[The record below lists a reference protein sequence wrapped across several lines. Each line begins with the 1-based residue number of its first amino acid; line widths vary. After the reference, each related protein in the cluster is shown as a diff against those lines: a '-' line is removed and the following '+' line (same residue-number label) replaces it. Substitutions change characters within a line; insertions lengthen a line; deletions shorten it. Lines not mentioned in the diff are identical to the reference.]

1 MTDVAETGPGRTG
14 ASQERPA
21 ALAEPTTPV
30 RRGWMSLLFLA
41 NIGLW
46 LGIYAPIQVLLPTQ
60 AELLDAANKEFV
72 FGLVTGVGALV
83 SLIAN
88 PLIGL
93 LSDRT
98 CSRFGR
104 RHPWTIAGATLGAVG
119 LVVLA
124 AAGNIGVMILGWC
137 LVQAGLN
144 GMLATLTAAVPDRVP
159 VDQRAQIGGLV
170 GISQMLGTVLGAV
183 LVTVIVTSLPGGYLA
198 CAIVVVLGGI
208 AFVLLTP
215 DAALPVAFRPAAKF
229 REVMANLW
237 ISPRA
242 HPDFAWAWSCH
253 FMIMTGNALG
263 TLFLLF
269 FLRDAVHYVD
279 PDTGLL
285 IMMGLYGVALIFG
298 AVITGHFSDKS
309 GRRKPYVLGAAAIMA
324 VAALILTVWQNWP
337 AALVASPLLGVG
349 FGAYMAVALA
359 ILTQVLPAAEDRAK
373 DLGVVNIAN
382 SLPQVIAPLASAV
395 ILAQLGGYR
404 GLFAASAVATVVA
417 GVLITRVRSV
427 R

>member
-1 MTDVAETGPGRTG
+1 MTEVT
-14 ASQERPA
+14 QEVPA

-30 RRGWMSLLFLA
+30 RKGWMSLLFFA

-46 LGIYAPIQVLLPTQ
+46 LGIYAPIQVLLPKQ
-60 AELLDAANKEFV
+60 AELLDAANKELT
-72 FGLVTGVGALV
+72 FGLVTGIGAIV
-83 SLIAN
+83 SLVAN
-88 PLIGL
+88 PMIGL

-104 RHPWTIAGATLGAVG
+104 RHPWTVAGAALGAVG

-124 AAGNIGVMILGWC
+124 SAGNIAGMVLGWC
-137 LVQAGLN
+137 LVSAGLN
-144 GMLATLTAAVPDRVP
+144 GMLATLTAAIPDRVP
-159 VDQRAQIGGLV
+159 VKQRAQIGGLV

-183 LVTVIVTSLPGGYLA
+183 LVTVVVSSLPGGYLV
-198 CAIVVVLGGI
+198 CAAVVVIG
-208 AFVLLTP
+208 AVVFVLCTP
-215 DAALPVAFRPAAKF
+215 DAALPAACRPAGKV
-229 REVMANLW
+229 REILANLW
-237 ISPRA
+237 ISPRE
-242 HPDFAWAWSCH
+242 HPDFAWAWCCH
-253 FMIMTGNALG
+253 FMIMLGNALG

-269 FLRDAVHYVD
+269 FLRDAVHYPD

-285 IMMGLYGVALIFG
+285 IMMGLYGVALTLG
-298 AVITGHFSDKS
+298 ALIAGHFSDGS
-309 GRRKPYVLGAAAIMA
+309 GRRKPYVLAA
-324 VAALILTVWQNWP
+324 VAVMALAGLVLTFWQSWP

-359 ILTQVLPAAEDRAK
+359 ILTQVLPAAADRAK

-382 SLPQVIAPLASAV
+382 SLPQVVAPLASTV

-404 GLFAASAVATVVA
+404 GLFTASAIATLVA

>member
-1 MTDVAETGPGRTG
+1 MTEVTRTV
-14 ASQERPA
+14 PA

-30 RRGWMSLLFLA
+30 RRGWMSLLFFA

-60 AELLDAANKEFV
+60 AELLDGANKEV
-72 FGLVTGVGALV
+72 IFGLVTGVGAIV
-83 SLIAN
+83 SLVAN
-88 PLIGL
+88 PMIGL

-104 RHPWTIAGATLGAVG
+104 RHPWTVAGAALGAVG

-124 AAGNIGVMILGWC
+124 AADDITGMVVGWC
-137 LVQAGLN
+137 LVSAGLN
-144 GMLATLTAAVPDRVP
+144 GMLATLTSAIPDRVP
-159 VDQRAQIGGLV
+159 VQQRAQIGGLV

-183 LVTVIVTSLPGGYLA
+183 LVTVVVTSLPGGYLV
-198 CAIVVVLGGI
+198 CAAVVLLGAV
-208 AFVLLTP
+208 AFVLCTP
-215 DAALPVAFRPAAKF
+215 DAALPPAFRPAGKV
-229 REVMANLW
+229 REILANLW

-242 HPDFAWAWSCH
+242 HPDFGWAWCCH
-253 FMIMTGNALG
+253 FMIMLGNALG

-269 FLRDAVHYVD
+269 FLRDAVHYPD

-285 IMMGLYGVALIFG
+285 VMMGLYGVALTLG
-298 AVITGHFSDKS
+298 ALIAGHLSDRS
-309 GRRKPYVLGAAAIMA
+309 GRRKPYVLGAVVVMA
-324 VAALILTVWQNWP
+324 LAGLVLTFWQSWP

-359 ILTQVLPAAEDRAK
+359 ILTQVLPSAEDRAK

-382 SLPQVIAPLASAV
+382 SLPQVVAPLASTV
-395 ILAQLGGYR
+395 ILAQLGGFR
-404 GLFAASAVATVVA
+404 GLFAASAVATLVA
-417 GVLITRVRSV
+417 GVAITRVRSV

>member
-1 MTDVAETGPGRTG
+1 MTDVT
-14 ASQERPA
+14 QEVPA

-30 RRGWMSLLFLA
+30 RKGWMSLLFFA

-46 LGIYAPIQVLLPTQ
+46 LGIYAPIQVLLPKQ
-60 AELLDAANKEFV
+60 AELLDAANKELT
-72 FGLVTGVGALV
+72 FGLVTGIGAIV
-83 SLIAN
+83 SLVAN
-88 PLIGL
+88 PMIGL

-98 CSRFGR
+98 GSRFGR
-104 RHPWTIAGATLGAVG
+104 RHPWTVAGAALGAVG

-124 AAGNIGVMILGWC
+124 SAGNIAGMVLGWC
-137 LVQAGLN
+137 LVSAGLN
-144 GMLATLTAAVPDRVP
+144 GMLATLTAAIPDRVP
-159 VDQRAQIGGLV
+159 VKQRAQIGGLV

-183 LVTVIVTSLPGGYLA
+183 LVTVVVSSLPGGYLV
-198 CAIVVVLGGI
+198 CAAVVVVGAV
-208 AFVLLTP
+208 AFVLCTP
-215 DAALPVAFRPAAKF
+215 DAALPAAFRPAGKV
-229 REVMANLW
+229 REILANLW

-242 HPDFAWAWSCH
+242 HPDFAWAWCCH
-253 FMIMTGNALG
+253 FMIMLGNALG

-269 FLRDAVHYVD
+269 FLRDAVHYPD

-285 IMMGLYGVALIFG
+285 VMMGLYGVALTLG
-298 AVITGHFSDKS
+298 ALIVGHFSDGS
-309 GRRKPYVLGAAAIMA
+309 GRRKPYVLAA
-324 VAALILTVWQNWP
+324 VAVMALAGLVLTFWQSWP

-359 ILTQVLPAAEDRAK
+359 ILTQVLPAAADRAK

-382 SLPQVIAPLASAV
+382 SLPQVVAPLASTV

-404 GLFAASAVATVVA
+404 ALFAASAIATLVA

>member
-1 MTDVAETGPGRTG
+1 MTEVT
-14 ASQERPA
+14 QEVPA

-30 RRGWMSLLFLA
+30 RKGWMSLLFFA

-46 LGIYAPIQVLLPTQ
+46 LGIYAPIQVLLPKQ
-60 AELLDAANKEFV
+60 AELLDAANKELT
-72 FGLVTGVGALV
+72 FGLVTGIGAIV
-83 SLIAN
+83 SLVAN
-88 PLIGL
+88 PMIGL

-104 RHPWTIAGATLGAVG
+104 RHPWTVAGAALGAVG

-124 AAGNIGVMILGWC
+124 SAGNIAGMVLGWC
-137 LVQAGLN
+137 LVSAGLN
-144 GMLATLTAAVPDRVP
+144 GMLATLTAAIPDRVP
-159 VDQRAQIGGLV
+159 VKQRAQIGGLV

-183 LVTVIVTSLPGGYLA
+183 LVTVVVSSLPGGYLV
-198 CAIVVVLGGI
+198 CAAVVVIG
-208 AFVLLTP
+208 AVVFVLCTP
-215 DAALPVAFRPAAKF
+215 DAALPAAFRPAGKV
-229 REVMANLW
+229 REILANLW
-237 ISPRA
+237 ISPRE
-242 HPDFAWAWSCH
+242 HPDFAWAWCCH
-253 FMIMTGNALG
+253 FMIMLGNALG

-269 FLRDAVHYVD
+269 FLRDAVHYPD

-285 IMMGLYGVALIFG
+285 VMMGLYGVALTLG
-298 AVITGHFSDKS
+298 ALIVGHFSDGS
-309 GRRKPYVLGAAAIMA
+309 GRRKPYVLAA
-324 VAALILTVWQNWP
+324 VAVMALAGLILTFWQSWP

-359 ILTQVLPAAEDRAK
+359 ILTQVLPAAADRAK

-382 SLPQVIAPLASAV
+382 SLPQVVAPLASTV

-404 GLFAASAVATVVA
+404 GLFAASAIATLVA

>member
-1 MTDVAETGPGRTG
+1 MTEVT
-14 ASQERPA
+14 QEVPA

-30 RRGWMSLLFLA
+30 RKGWMSLLFFA

-46 LGIYAPIQVLLPTQ
+46 LGIYAPIQVLLPKQ
-60 AELLDAANKEFV
+60 AELLDAANKELT
-72 FGLVTGVGALV
+72 FGLVTGIGAIV
-83 SLIAN
+83 SLVAN
-88 PLIGL
+88 PMIGL

-104 RHPWTIAGATLGAVG
+104 RHPWTVAGAALGAVG

-124 AAGNIGVMILGWC
+124 SAGNIASMVLGWC
-137 LVQAGLN
+137 LVSAGLN
-144 GMLATLTAAVPDRVP
+144 GMLATLTAAIPDRVP
-159 VDQRAQIGGLV
+159 VKQRAQIGGLV

-183 LVTVIVTSLPGGYLA
+183 LVTVVVSSLPGGYLV
-198 CAIVVVLGGI
+198 CAAVVVVGAV
-208 AFVLLTP
+208 AFVLCTP
-215 DAALPVAFRPAAKF
+215 DAALPAAFRPAGKV
-229 REVMANLW
+229 REILANLW

-242 HPDFAWAWSCH
+242 HPDFAWAWCCH
-253 FMIMTGNALG
+253 FMIMLGNALG

-269 FLRDAVHYVD
+269 FLRDAVHYPD

-285 IMMGLYGVALIFG
+285 VMMGLYGVALTLG
-298 AVITGHFSDKS
+298 ALIAGHFSDGS
-309 GRRKPYVLGAAAIMA
+309 GRRKPYVLAA
-324 VAALILTVWQNWP
+324 VAVMALAGLVLTFWQSWP

-359 ILTQVLPAAEDRAK
+359 ILTQVLPAAADRAK

-382 SLPQVIAPLASAV
+382 SLPQVVAPLASTV

-404 GLFAASAVATVVA
+404 GLFAASAIATLVA

>member
-1 MTDVAETGPGRTG
+1 MTEVT
-14 ASQERPA
+14 QEVPA

-30 RRGWMSLLFLA
+30 RKGWMSLLFFA

-46 LGIYAPIQVLLPTQ
+46 LGIYAPIQVLLPKQ
-60 AELLDAANKEFV
+60 AELLDAANKELT
-72 FGLVTGVGALV
+72 FGLVTGIGAIV
-83 SLIAN
+83 SLVAN
-88 PLIGL
+88 PMIGL

-104 RHPWTIAGATLGAVG
+104 RHPWTVAGAALGAVG

-124 AAGNIGVMILGWC
+124 SAGNIAGMVLGWC
-137 LVQAGLN
+137 LVSAGLN
-144 GMLATLTAAVPDRVP
+144 GMLATLTAAIPDRVP
-159 VDQRAQIGGLV
+159 VKQRAQIGGLV

-183 LVTVIVTSLPGGYLA
+183 LVTVVVSSLPGGYLV
-198 CAIVVVLGGI
+198 CAAVVVVGAV
-208 AFVLLTP
+208 AFVLCTP
-215 DAALPVAFRPAAKF
+215 DAALPAAFRPAGKV
-229 REVMANLW
+229 REILANLW
-237 ISPRA
+237 ISPRE
-242 HPDFAWAWSCH
+242 HPDFAWAWCCH
-253 FMIMTGNALG
+253 FMIMLGNALG

-269 FLRDAVHYVD
+269 FLRDAVHYPD

-285 IMMGLYGVALIFG
+285 VMMVLYGVALTLG
-298 AVITGHFSDKS
+298 ALIVGHFSDGS
-309 GRRKPYVLGAAAIMA
+309 GRRKPYVLAA
-324 VAALILTVWQNWP
+324 VAVMALAGLILTFWQSWP

-359 ILTQVLPAAEDRAK
+359 ILTQVLPAAADRAK

-382 SLPQVIAPLASAV
+382 SLPQVVAPLASTV

-404 GLFAASAVATVVA
+404 GLFAASAIATLVA

>member
-1 MTDVAETGPGRTG
+1 MTDVT
-14 ASQERPA
+14 QEVPA

-30 RRGWMSLLFLA
+30 RKGWMSLLFFA

-46 LGIYAPIQVLLPTQ
+46 LGIYAPIQVLLPKQ
-60 AELLDAANKEFV
+60 AELLDAANKELT
-72 FGLVTGVGALV
+72 FGLVTGIGAIV
-83 SLIAN
+83 SLVAN
-88 PLIGL
+88 PMIGL

-104 RHPWTIAGATLGAVG
+104 RHPWTVAGAALGAVG

-124 AAGNIGVMILGWC
+124 SAGNIAGMVLGWC
-137 LVQAGLN
+137 LVSAGLN
-144 GMLATLTAAVPDRVP
+144 GMLATLTAAIPDRVP
-159 VDQRAQIGGLV
+159 VKQRAQIGGLV

-183 LVTVIVTSLPGGYLA
+183 LVTVVVSSLPGGYLV
-198 CAIVVVLGGI
+198 CAAVVVVGAV
-208 AFVLLTP
+208 AFVLCTP
-215 DAALPVAFRPAAKF
+215 DAALPAAFRPAGKV
-229 REVMANLW
+229 REILANLW

-242 HPDFAWAWSCH
+242 HPDFAWAWCCH
-253 FMIMTGNALG
+253 FMIMLGNALG

-269 FLRDAVHYVD
+269 FLRDAVHYPD

-285 IMMGLYGVALIFG
+285 VMMGLYGVALTLG
-298 AVITGHFSDKS
+298 ALIVGHFSDGS
-309 GRRKPYVLGAAAIMA
+309 GRRKPYVLAA
-324 VAALILTVWQNWP
+324 VAVMALAGLVLTFWQSWP

-359 ILTQVLPAAEDRAK
+359 ILTQVLPAAADRAK

-382 SLPQVIAPLASAV
+382 SLPQVVAPLASTV

-404 GLFAASAVATVVA
+404 GLFAASAIATLVA

>member
-1 MTDVAETGPGRTG
+1 MTEVVQTG
-14 ASQERPA
+14 ADQEVPA
-21 ALAEPTTPV
+21 ALAEPAAPV
-30 RRGWMSLLFLA
+30 RLGWMSLLFLA

-72 FGLVTGVGALV
+72 FGLVTGIGALV
-83 SLIAN
+83 SLVAN

-104 RHPWTIAGATLGAVG
+104 RHPWTIAGAALGAIG
-119 LVVLA
+119 LAVLA
-124 AAGNIGVMILGWC
+124 SAGNIAVMVVGWC

-159 VDQRAQIGGLV
+159 VKQRAQIGGLV

-183 LVTVIVTSLPGGYLA
+183 LVTVIITSLSGGYLA
-198 CAIVVVLGGI
+198 CAAVVVIGGS

-215 DAALPVAFRPAAKF
+215 DAALPVAFRPATKI
-229 REVMANLW
+229 REILANLW

-253 FMIMTGNALG
+253 FMIMMGNALG

-285 IMMGLYGVALIFG
+285 IMMGLYGVALIAG
-298 AVITGHFSDKS
+298 AVLTGYFSDKS
-309 GRRKPYVLGAAAIMA
+309 GRRKPYVLGAAAVMA
-324 VAALILTVWQNWP
+324 VAALILTIWQSWP

-382 SLPQVIAPLASAV
+382 SLPQVIAPLASTV
-395 ILAQLGGYR
+395 ILTELGGYR
-404 GLFAASAVATVVA
+404 GLFGASAVATVVA

>member
-1 MTDVAETGPGRTG
+1 MTDVAETGAGRTG
-14 ASQERPA
+14 AGQERPA
-21 ALAEPTTPV
+21 ALAEPTVPV
-30 RRGWMSLLFLA
+30 RKGWMSLLFLA

-46 LGIYAPIQVLLPTQ
+46 LGVYAPIQVLLPTQ

-72 FGLVTGVGALV
+72 FGLVTGIGAFV

-104 RHPWTIAGATLGAVG
+104 RHPWTIAGATLGAAG

-124 AAGNIGVMILGWC
+124 SAGNIGVMVLGWC

-183 LVTVIVTSLPGGYLA
+183 LVTVIVTSLPGGYFA
-198 CAIVVVLGGI
+198 CAAVVVVGGI

-242 HPDFAWAWSCH
+242 HRDFAWAWSCH
-253 FMIMTGNALG
+253 FMIMMGNALG

-298 AVITGHFSDKS
+298 AVLTGHFSDKS

-324 VAALILTVWQNWP
+324 IAALILTVWQSWP

>member
-1 MTDVAETGPGRTG
+1 MTDVT
-14 ASQERPA
+14 QEVPA

-30 RRGWMSLLFLA
+30 RKGWMSLLFFA

-46 LGIYAPIQVLLPTQ
+46 LGIYAPIQVLLPKQ
-60 AELLDAANKEFV
+60 AELLDAANKELT
-72 FGLVTGVGALV
+72 FGLVTGIGAIV
-83 SLIAN
+83 SLVAN
-88 PLIGL
+88 PMIGL

-98 CSRFGR
+98 GSRFGR
-104 RHPWTIAGATLGAVG
+104 RHPWTVAGAALGAVG

-124 AAGNIGVMILGWC
+124 SAGNIAGMVVGWC
-137 LVQAGLN
+137 LVSAGLN
-144 GMLATLTAAVPDRVP
+144 GMLATLTAAIPDRVP
-159 VDQRAQIGGLV
+159 VKQRAQIGGLV

-183 LVTVIVTSLPGGYLA
+183 LVTVVVSSLPGGYLV
-198 CAIVVVLGGI
+198 CAAVVVVGAV
-208 AFVLLTP
+208 AFVLCTP
-215 DAALPVAFRPAAKF
+215 DAALPAAFRPAGKV
-229 REVMANLW
+229 REILANLW

-242 HPDFAWAWSCH
+242 HPDFAWAWCCH
-253 FMIMTGNALG
+253 FMIMLGNALG

-269 FLRDAVHYVD
+269 FLRDAVHYPD

-285 IMMGLYGVALIFG
+285 VMMGLYGVALTLG
-298 AVITGHFSDKS
+298 ALIVGHFSDGS
-309 GRRKPYVLGAAAIMA
+309 GRRKPYVLAA
-324 VAALILTVWQNWP
+324 VAVMALAGLVLTFWQSWP

-359 ILTQVLPAAEDRAK
+359 ILTQVLPAAADRAK

-382 SLPQVIAPLASAV
+382 SLPQVVAPLASTV

-404 GLFAASAVATVVA
+404 ALFAASAIATLVA

>member
-1 MTDVAETGPGRTG
+1 MTEVT
-14 ASQERPA
+14 QEVPA

-30 RRGWMSLLFLA
+30 RKGWMSLLFFA

-46 LGIYAPIQVLLPTQ
+46 LGIYAPIQVLLPKQ
-60 AELLDAANKEFV
+60 AELLDAANKELT
-72 FGLVTGVGALV
+72 FGLVTGIGAIV
-83 SLIAN
+83 SLVAN
-88 PLIGL
+88 PMIGL

-104 RHPWTIAGATLGAVG
+104 RHPWTVAGAALGAVG

-124 AAGNIGVMILGWC
+124 SAGNIAGMVLGWC
-137 LVQAGLN
+137 LVSAGLN
-144 GMLATLTAAVPDRVP
+144 GMLATLTAAIPDRVP
-159 VDQRAQIGGLV
+159 VKQRAQIGGLV

-183 LVTVIVTSLPGGYLA
+183 LVTVVVSSLPGGYLV
-198 CAIVVVLGGI
+198 CAAVVVIG
-208 AFVLLTP
+208 AVVFVLCTP
-215 DAALPVAFRPAAKF
+215 DAALPAAFRPAGKV
-229 REVMANLW
+229 REILANLW

-242 HPDFAWAWSCH
+242 HPDFAWAWCCH
-253 FMIMTGNALG
+253 FMIMLGNALG

-269 FLRDAVHYVD
+269 FLRDAVHYPD

-285 IMMGLYGVALIFG
+285 VMMGLYGVALTLG
-298 AVITGHFSDKS
+298 ALIVGHFSDGS
-309 GRRKPYVLGAAAIMA
+309 GRRKPYVLAA
-324 VAALILTVWQNWP
+324 VAVMALAGLILTFWQSWP

-359 ILTQVLPAAEDRAK
+359 ILTQVLPAAADRAK

-382 SLPQVIAPLASAV
+382 SLPQVVAPLASTV

-404 GLFAASAVATVVA
+404 GLFAASAIATLVA

>member
-1 MTDVAETGPGRTG
+1 MTEVTQTV
-14 ASQERPA
+14 PA

-30 RRGWMSLLFLA
+30 RRGWMSLLFFA

-60 AELLDAANKEFV
+60 AELLDGANKELI
-72 FGLVTGVGALV
+72 FGLVTGIGAIV
-83 SLIAN
+83 SLVAN
-88 PLIGL
+88 PMIGL

-104 RHPWTIAGATLGAVG
+104 RHPWTVAGAALGAVG
-119 LVVLA
+119 LAVLA
-124 AAGNIGVMILGWC
+124 SADDSTGMVVGWC
-137 LVQAGLN
+137 LVSAGLN
-144 GMLATLTAAVPDRVP
+144 GMLATLTSAIPDRVP
-159 VDQRAQIGGLV
+159 VRQRAQIGGLV

-183 LVTVIVTSLPGGYLA
+183 LVTVVVTSLPGGYLV
-198 CAIVVVLGGI
+198 CAAVVVLG
-208 AFVLLTP
+208 AVTFVLCTP
-215 DAALPVAFRPAAKF
+215 DAALPPAFRPAGKV
-229 REVMANLW
+229 REILVNLW

-242 HPDFAWAWSCH
+242 HPDFAWAWCCH
-253 FMIMTGNALG
+253 FMIMLGNALG

-269 FLRDAVHYVD
+269 FLRDAVHYPD

-285 IMMGLYGVALIFG
+285 VMMGLYGVALTLG
-298 AVITGHFSDKS
+298 ALIAGHFSDSS
-309 GRRKPYVLGAAAIMA
+309 GRRKPYVLGAVAVMA
-324 VAALILTVWQNWP
+324 LAGLVLTFWQSWP

-359 ILTQVLPAAEDRAK
+359 ILTQVLPSAEDRAK

-382 SLPQVIAPLASAV
+382 SLPQVVAPLASTV
-395 ILAQLGGYR
+395 ILAQLGGFP
-404 GLFAASAVATVVA
+404 GLFAASAVATLLA
-417 GVLITRVRSV
+417 GVAITRVRSV

>member
-1 MTDVAETGPGRTG
+1 MTDVAQTGTGR
-14 ASQERPA
+14 EVPA
-21 ALAEPTTPV
+21 ALAEPTAAV
-30 RRGWMSLLFLA
+30 RKGWMSLLFVA

-46 LGIYAPIQVLLPTQ
+46 LGIYAPLQVLLPTQ

-83 SLIAN
+83 SLVAN

-104 RHPWTIAGATLGAVG
+104 RHPWTIVGATLGAVG

-124 AAGNIGVMILGWC
+124 SAGNIGVMILGWC

-159 VDQRAQIGGLV
+159 VKQRAQIGGIV

-183 LVTVIVTSLPGGYLA
+183 LVTVIVTSLPGGYVA
-198 CAIVVVLGGI
+198 CAIVVVAGGI

-215 DAALPVAFRPAAKF
+215 DAALPAAFRPAAKF
-229 REVMANLW
+229 REIMANLW

-253 FMIMTGNALG
+253 FMIMMGNTLG

-285 IMMGLYGVALIFG
+285 IMMGLYGVALIVG
-298 AVITGHFSDKS
+298 AVITGYFSDKS
-309 GRRKPYVLGAAAIMA
+309 GRRKPYVLGAVVVMA
-324 VAALILTVWQNWP
+324 LAALILVVWQSWP

-382 SLPQVIAPLASAV
+382 SLPLVIAPLASAV

-417 GVLITRVRSV
+417 GALITRVRSV

>member
-1 MTDVAETGPGRTG
+1 MTDIA
-14 ASQERPA
+14 QEVPA

-30 RRGWMSLLFLA
+30 RKGWMSLLFFA

-46 LGIYAPIQVLLPTQ
+46 LGIYAPIQVLLPKQ
-60 AELLDAANKEFV
+60 AELLDAANKELT
-72 FGLVTGVGALV
+72 FGLVTGIGAIV
-83 SLIAN
+83 SLVAN
-88 PLIGL
+88 PMIGL

-104 RHPWTIAGATLGAVG
+104 RHPWTVAGAALGAVG

-124 AAGNIGVMILGWC
+124 SAGNIAGMVLGWC
-137 LVQAGLN
+137 LVSAGLN
-144 GMLATLTAAVPDRVP
+144 GMLATLTAAIPDRVP
-159 VDQRAQIGGLV
+159 VKQRAQIGGLV

-183 LVTVIVTSLPGGYLA
+183 LVTVVVSSLPGGYLV
-198 CAIVVVLGGI
+198 CAAVVVVGAV
-208 AFVLLTP
+208 AFVLCTP
-215 DAALPVAFRPAAKF
+215 DAALPAAFRPAGKV
-229 REVMANLW
+229 REILANLW

-242 HPDFAWAWSCH
+242 HPDFAWAWCCH
-253 FMIMTGNALG
+253 FMIMLGNALG

-269 FLRDAVHYVD
+269 FLRDAVHYPD

-285 IMMGLYGVALIFG
+285 IMMGLYGVALTLG
-298 AVITGHFSDKS
+298 ALIVGHFSDGS
-309 GRRKPYVLGAAAIMA
+309 GRRKPYVLAA
-324 VAALILTVWQNWP
+324 VAVMALAGLVLTFWQSWP

-359 ILTQVLPAAEDRAK
+359 ILTQVLPAAADRAK

-382 SLPQVIAPLASAV
+382 SLPQVVAPLASTV

-404 GLFAASAVATVVA
+404 GLFAASAIATLVA

>member
-1 MTDVAETGPGRTG
+1 MTEVT
-14 ASQERPA
+14 QEVPA

-30 RRGWMSLLFLA
+30 RKGWMSLLFFA

-46 LGIYAPIQVLLPTQ
+46 LGIYAPIQVLLPKQ
-60 AELLDAANKEFV
+60 AELLDAANKELT
-72 FGLVTGVGALV
+72 FGLVTGIGAIV
-83 SLIAN
+83 SLVAN
-88 PLIGL
+88 PMIGL

-104 RHPWTIAGATLGAVG
+104 RHPWTVAGAALGAVG

-124 AAGNIGVMILGWC
+124 SAGNIASMVLGWC
-137 LVQAGLN
+137 LVSAGLN
-144 GMLATLTAAVPDRVP
+144 GMLATLTAAIPDRVP
-159 VDQRAQIGGLV
+159 VKQRAQIGGLV

-183 LVTVIVTSLPGGYLA
+183 LVTVVVSSLPGGYLV
-198 CAIVVVLGGI
+198 CAAVVVVGAV
-208 AFVLLTP
+208 AFVLCTP
-215 DAALPVAFRPAAKF
+215 DAALPAAFRPAGKV
-229 REVMANLW
+229 REILANLW

-242 HPDFAWAWSCH
+242 HPDFAWAWCCH
-253 FMIMTGNALG
+253 FMIMLGNALG

-269 FLRDAVHYVD
+269 FLRDAVHYPD

-285 IMMGLYGVALIFG
+285 IMMGLYGVALTLG
-298 AVITGHFSDKS
+298 ALIAGHFSDGS
-309 GRRKPYVLGAAAIMA
+309 GRRKPYVLAA
-324 VAALILTVWQNWP
+324 VAVMALAGLVLTFWQSWP

-359 ILTQVLPAAEDRAK
+359 ILTQVLPAAADRAK

-382 SLPQVIAPLASAV
+382 SLPQVVAPLASTV

-404 GLFAASAVATVVA
+404 GLFAASAIATLVA

>member
-1 MTDVAETGPGRTG
+1 MTEVT
-14 ASQERPA
+14 QEVPA

-30 RRGWMSLLFLA
+30 RKGWMSLLFFA

-46 LGIYAPIQVLLPTQ
+46 LGIYAPIQVLLPKQ
-60 AELLDAANKEFV
+60 AELLDAANKELT
-72 FGLVTGVGALV
+72 FGLVTGIGAIV
-83 SLIAN
+83 SLVAN
-88 PLIGL
+88 PMIGL

-104 RHPWTIAGATLGAVG
+104 RHPWTVAGAALGAVG

-124 AAGNIGVMILGWC
+124 SADNIAGMVLGWC
-137 LVQAGLN
+137 LVSAGLN
-144 GMLATLTAAVPDRVP
+144 GMLATLTAAIPDRVP
-159 VDQRAQIGGLV
+159 VKQRAQIGGLV

-183 LVTVIVTSLPGGYLA
+183 LVTVVVSSLPGGYLV
-198 CAIVVVLGGI
+198 CAAVVVVGAV
-208 AFVLLTP
+208 AFVLCTP
-215 DAALPVAFRPAAKF
+215 DAALPAAFRPAGKV
-229 REVMANLW
+229 REILANLW

-242 HPDFAWAWSCH
+242 HPDFAWAWCCH
-253 FMIMTGNALG
+253 FMIMLGNALG

-269 FLRDAVHYVD
+269 FLRDAVHYPD

-285 IMMGLYGVALIFG
+285 IMMGLYGVALTLG
-298 AVITGHFSDKS
+298 ALIAGHFSDGS
-309 GRRKPYVLGAAAIMA
+309 GRRKPYVLAA
-324 VAALILTVWQNWP
+324 VAVMALAGLVLTFWQSWP

-359 ILTQVLPAAEDRAK
+359 ILTQVLPAAADRAK

-382 SLPQVIAPLASAV
+382 SLPQVVAPLASTV

-404 GLFAASAVATVVA
+404 GLFAASAIATLVA

>member
-1 MTDVAETGPGRTG
+1 MTEVT
-14 ASQERPA
+14 QEVPA

-30 RRGWMSLLFLA
+30 RKGWMSLLFFA

-46 LGIYAPIQVLLPTQ
+46 LGIYAPIQVLLPKQ
-60 AELLDAANKEFV
+60 AELLDAANKELT
-72 FGLVTGVGALV
+72 FGLVTGIGAIV
-83 SLIAN
+83 SLVAN
-88 PLIGL
+88 PMIGL

-104 RHPWTIAGATLGAVG
+104 RHPWTVAGAALGAVG

-124 AAGNIGVMILGWC
+124 SAGNIASMVLGWC
-137 LVQAGLN
+137 LVSAGLN
-144 GMLATLTAAVPDRVP
+144 GMLATLTAAIPDRVP
-159 VDQRAQIGGLV
+159 VKQRAQIGGLV

-183 LVTVIVTSLPGGYLA
+183 LVTVVVSSLPGGYLV
-198 CAIVVVLGGI
+198 CAAVVVVG
-208 AFVLLTP
+208 AVVFVLCTP
-215 DAALPVAFRPAAKF
+215 DAALPAAFRPAGKV
-229 REVMANLW
+229 REILANLW
-237 ISPRA
+237 ISPRE
-242 HPDFAWAWSCH
+242 HPDFAWAWCCH
-253 FMIMTGNALG
+253 FMIMLGNALG

-269 FLRDAVHYVD
+269 FLRDAVHYPD

-285 IMMGLYGVALIFG
+285 VMMGLYGVALTLG
-298 AVITGHFSDKS
+298 ALIVGHFSDGS
-309 GRRKPYVLGAAAIMA
+309 GRRKPYVLAA
-324 VAALILTVWQNWP
+324 VAVMALAGLVLTFWQSWP

-359 ILTQVLPAAEDRAK
+359 ILTQVLPAAADRAK

-382 SLPQVIAPLASAV
+382 SLPQVVAPLASTV

-404 GLFAASAVATVVA
+404 GLFAASAIATLVA

>member
-1 MTDVAETGPGRTG
+1 MTEVT
-14 ASQERPA
+14 QEVPA

-30 RRGWMSLLFLA
+30 RKGWMSLLFFA

-46 LGIYAPIQVLLPTQ
+46 LGIYAPIQVLLPKQ
-60 AELLDAANKEFV
+60 AELLDAANKELT
-72 FGLVTGVGALV
+72 FGLVTGIGAIV
-83 SLIAN
+83 SLVAN
-88 PLIGL
+88 PMIGL

-104 RHPWTIAGATLGAVG
+104 RHPWTVAGAALGAVG

-124 AAGNIGVMILGWC
+124 SAGNIAGMVLGWC
-137 LVQAGLN
+137 LVSAGLN
-144 GMLATLTAAVPDRVP
+144 GMLATLTAAIPDRVP
-159 VDQRAQIGGLV
+159 VKQRAQIGGLV

-183 LVTVIVTSLPGGYLA
+183 LVTVVVSSLPGGYLV
-198 CAIVVVLGGI
+198 CAAVVVVGAV
-208 AFVLLTP
+208 AFVLCTP
-215 DAALPVAFRPAAKF
+215 DAALPAAFRPAGKV
-229 REVMANLW
+229 REILANLW
-237 ISPRA
+237 ISPRE
-242 HPDFAWAWSCH
+242 HPDFAWAWCCH
-253 FMIMTGNALG
+253 FMIMLGNALG

-269 FLRDAVHYVD
+269 FLRDAVHYPD

-285 IMMGLYGVALIFG
+285 VMMGLYGVALTLG
-298 AVITGHFSDKS
+298 ALIAGHFSDGS
-309 GRRKPYVLGAAAIMA
+309 GRRKPYVLAA
-324 VAALILTVWQNWP
+324 VAVMALAGLVLTFWQSWP

-359 ILTQVLPAAEDRAK
+359 ILTQVLPAAADRAK

-382 SLPQVIAPLASAV
+382 SLPQVVAPLASTV

-404 GLFAASAVATVVA
+404 GLFAASAIATLVA